1 MQKVVIASVKAGDNK
16 SSSTVAPFGASH
28 STSEVR
34 SSTQGNVH
42 KSSYSTSYSTSSSS
56 STTGNRS
63 YITKTESKKVSPF
76 EKFKQLDAQAPR
88 PASRE

>member
-1 MQKVVIASVKAGDNK
+1 MACVVAMRGDNK

-34 SSTQGNVH
+34 SSSTQGNVH
-42 KSSYSTSYSTSSSS
+42 KSSYSTSFSTSSSS